1 MSDVMAF
8 RRNLRDPQFDFAQTL
23 AFIAER
29 YTYTPTAFQNGSVSN
44 AAGENEGSCKTLA
57 MAVLEGLNDDEA
69 LLCFGE
75 YYRSVL
81 ETPQGTDHSN
91 IRALMQSGL
100 AGVHFD
106 KMPLTRREV

>member
-1 MSDVMAF
+1 MSDIMLF

-23 AFIAER
+23 AFITER
-29 YTYTPTAFQNGSVSN
+29 YTYTATAFQNGSVSN
-44 AAGENEGSCKTLA
+44 KAGENEGSCKALA

-81 ETPQGTDHSN
+81 ETPEGNDHAN
-91 IRALMQSGL
+91 IRALMKTGL

-106 KMPLTRREV
+106 NMPLVRRD